1 MMPGIST
8 QVLNTTTTQRGQD
21 MLSFNY
27 NAQDL
32 YVALTE
38 VSKYI
43 TKDKTLPVLR
53 DVMITLDHDMPGIWL
68 TATDRFKVLSAYI
81 GELKQWRPL
90 PEQVATHGINPT
102 QYKVITAHLKD
113 LGVSGRKQADV
124 SINVDDND
132 RLTWSIHTPNGG
144 ITEIFG
150 GNPSELSY
158 PRLHQLV
165 NPVVDKETHTVVSLE
180 HFGGAKFLS
189 IRFSDQDRNRPQL
202 IQSIPGKTDVPF
214 IGLVMPIRTP

>member
-1 MMPGIST
+1 
-8 QVLNTTTTQRGQD
+8 

-32 YVALTE
+32 YTALAG

-43 TKDKTLPVLR
+43 TKDKTLPALR

-90 PEQVATHGINPT
+90 PDRAATYGINPT
-102 QYKVITAHLKD
+102 EYKVITAHLKAM
-113 LGVSGRKQADV
+113 GVSGRKQTDV
-124 SINVDDND
+124 SITVDDNE
-132 RLTWSIHTPNGG
+132 RLTWSINTS
-144 ITEIFG
+144 EIYG
-150 GNPSELSY
+150 DTPSELSY
-158 PRLHQLV
+158 PKLHHLV
-165 NPVVDKETHTVVSLE
+165 NPVVDKESHTVISLE

-189 IRFSDQDRNRPQL
+189 IRFSDQDKNRPQL
-202 IQSIPGKTDVPF
+202 IQSIPDRTDVPF

>member
-1 MMPGIST
+1 MEVGIST
-8 QVLNTTTTQRGQD
+8 QVLNHYYPKGKD

-53 DVMITLDHDMPGIWL
+53 DVMITLDHDMPGIWI

-81 GELKQWRPL
+81 GELKEWRPL
-90 PEQVATHGINPT
+90 PEQPATHGINPT

-113 LGVSGRKQADV
+113 LGVSGRKQSDV
-124 SINVDDND
+124 SINVDGND
-132 RLTWSIHTPNGG
+132 RLTFSINT
-144 ITEIFG
+144 TEIFG
-150 GNPSELSY
+150 DNPSELSY

-202 IQSIPGKTDVPF
+202 IQSIPDRTDVPF